1 MGEPRRLRINTGKYV
16 YPGALMGLSAE
27 LTLHSSIKHFLVL
40 FVNYVSST
48 ISVTGRDAGGLFI
61 LFLFFLKSLKNSFKP
76 P

>member
-1 MGEPRRLRINTGKYV
+1 
-16 YPGALMGLSAE
+16 MGLSAE